1 LKKNIHDIILVGA
14 GNVATHLGRE
24 LNHHFRIK
32 QVYSRSVIPAR
43 KLADLLQTNY
53 TTDLIQLDYSAD
65 VYLFCLQDDALL
77 PVLRSTRFDDQ
88 LLIHTSGSQPM
99 SVFKGFSKNYGVL
112 YPVQTFTMDRI
123 ISLENVPVC
132 IEGNNPENNEIL
144 EYIGLSISGKVMKMD
159 SDKRKI
165 LHLSAVFACNF
176 SNHMYALAEKLLKEN
191 DMDFELLKPLILETA
206 NKIEYHSPVAG
217 QTGPAVRGDTEI
229 IQDHIGLLAN
239 SPELQKIYT
248 FVSNSIASIS
258 GEKESENRT

>member
-1 LKKNIHDIILVGA
+1 
-14 GNVATHLGRE
+14 
-24 LNHHFRIK
+24 
-32 QVYSRSVIPAR
+32 
-43 KLADLLQTNY
+43 
-53 TTDLIQLDYSAD
+53 
-65 VYLFCLQDDALL
+65 
-77 PVLRSTRFDDQ
+77 
-88 LLIHTSGSQPM
+88 M